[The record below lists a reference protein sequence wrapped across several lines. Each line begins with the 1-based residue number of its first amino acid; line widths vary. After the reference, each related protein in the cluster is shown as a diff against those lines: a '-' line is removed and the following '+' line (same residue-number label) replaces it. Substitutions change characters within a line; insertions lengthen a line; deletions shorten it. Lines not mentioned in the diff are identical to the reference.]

1 MRHDTRNEDIY
12 NLVYLQNCILKDY
25 NNLLDCRFSLAVKNN
40 PHNHVSINGT
50 DRIIVTLE

>member
-40 PHNHVSINGT
+40 PHNHVSINRT